1 MDFRNVGIED
11 SSPRTDSWTPAL
23 SNSLKEL
30 ADEEVIEVLEEALHI
45 APQESSSR
53 STTAALVALESALP
67 ASKPF
72 RSAVSLVTL
81 VLAIRSRPTYRHIL
95 ATIPPHVFA
104 ALLDHLVSDIGA
116 IHLAHLLLNDI
127 LTRSFGR
134 LEIVHEAL
142 VVCCRAYGREKDVE
156 KEESEEQYR
165 LDKRYVLAL
174 LEMLNDSHLEPPA
187 SSAST
192 QPRKLDR
199 TTLRGLLEVIADSMA
214 ERTIDESRLL
224 QIFKGFISDN
234 KDIRS
239 PSDIYLAQRTM
250 MHASTHRQHKA
261 VQVMHEILLRRGW
274 ILDDP
279 FLHRHNNTYYHTSL
293 GLSIALIRTANR
305 SLQPLWALQWIDFAL
320 TQNFVKPHSRL
331 RAAFSGAVDETFR
344 CVIASRDAAAL
355 EEMAKVAAAAIASKA
370 VAVDPRVIERFYG
383 VCDEHEQRGTMRRF
397 VRKLWERTIA
407 SGKIKADDTTL
418 EPFLPTGRPLVHLL
432 EYMHRKATP
441 WTGDDAR
448 MLDWF
453 LGRLRDQPMVFMD
466 STTIGRCVAA
476 ICAFP
481 NGVGIARRVYEKVQ
495 EALELGLRL
504 RPLRPTRG
512 IDAERAKDRIR
523 GALLTDSYAM
533 SRLVKGTT
541 TGAHADTA
549 FATVVV
555 HGYIQHS
562 PPLAELS
569 DTDLARLTRAFFRIG
584 NVDAGMRM
592 LKYLHGRPEGMGD
605 KAISVLQGALKTV
618 PSTAGTQY
626 LEVLEMALDQSKG
639 KAVIGGRLFKNL
651 VRKGEKALE
660 GVEDKSWT
668 TRLTDIQRRWEDR
681 HAQGK
686 T

>member
-1 MDFRNVGIED
+1 MGVED
-11 SSPRTDSWTPAL
+11 SSPRTESWTSAL
-23 SNSLKEL
+23 TNSLNEL

-45 APQESSSR
+45 APLESTSR
-53 STTAALVALESALP
+53 STTAALAALESSLP

-95 ATIPPHVFA
+95 ATIRPHVFA

-116 IHLAHLLLNDI
+116 IHLVHLLLNDI

-142 VVCCRAYGREKDVE
+142 QVCCRAYGRESAVE
-156 KEESEEQYR
+156 ERKSGEGYR
-165 LDKRYVLAL
+165 VDKRYVLAL
-174 LEMLNDSHLEPPA
+174 LEMLDDSHLEPRV
-187 SSAST
+187 SGGST
-192 QPRKLDR
+192 RSRHMDR
-199 TTLRGLLEVIADSMA
+199 TTLRGLLEVISDSAA

-224 QIFKGFISDN
+224 HIFKGFTSDN

-239 PSDIYLAQRTM
+239 PSDVYLAQRTM
-250 MHASTHRQHKA
+250 MHASTHRQLRV
-261 VQVMHEILLRRGW
+261 VQAMHEILLRRRW

-305 SLQPLWALQWIDFAL
+305 SLQPLRALRWTDFVL
-320 TQNFVKPHSRL
+320 TQNLVKPHSRL

-355 EEMAKVAAAAIASKA
+355 EEMAKVAAGAIVSKA
-370 VAVDPRVIERFYG
+370 VVVDPQVIERFYG
-383 VCDEHEQRGTMRRF
+383 ACDEHEQRGTMRRF
-397 VRKLWERTIA
+397 VRNLWERAIA
-407 SGKIKADDTTL
+407 TAKIKTDDSTL
-418 EPFLPTGRPLVHLL
+418 DVFLPTGRPLAHLL
-432 EYMHRKATP
+432 EYMYRKATP

-453 LGRLRDQPMVFMD
+453 LGRLRDQPMMFMD

-481 NGVGIARRVYEKVQ
+481 NGVGIARQVYEKVQ
-495 EALELGLRL
+495 EDLELGLRPRSL
-504 RPLRPTRG
+504 QSRRG
-512 IDAERAKDRIR
+512 VDVERARDRIR

-549 FATVVV
+549 FATAVV

-569 DTDLARLTRAFFRIG
+569 DTDLARLTHAFFRIG

-626 LEVLEMALDQSKG
+626 LEVLEMALNQSKG
-639 KAVIGGRLFKNL
+639 KVVVGSRLFKNL

-668 TRLTDIQRRWEDR
+668 SRLADIQRRWEDR
-681 HAQGK
+681 HAEGK